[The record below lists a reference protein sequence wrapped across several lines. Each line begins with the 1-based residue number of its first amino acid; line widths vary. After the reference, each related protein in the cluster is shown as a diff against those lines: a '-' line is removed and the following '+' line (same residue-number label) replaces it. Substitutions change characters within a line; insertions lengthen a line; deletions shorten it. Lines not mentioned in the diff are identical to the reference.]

1 MQDRNCEI
9 HRKLTFLEQVDYGHG
24 QLYAPLETNDRLFF
38 APCFGG
44 VFYITRHSTLP
55 DSMNPSENPFPKE

>member
-1 MQDRNCEI
+1 MSSTGRQ
-9 HRKLTFLEQVDYGHG
+9 H
-24 QLYAPLETNDRLFF
+24 ETNDRLFF

-55 DSMNPSENPFPKE
+55 DSGPFNLIN